1 MLFHRMHLDWSAP
14 IIVRTTESP
23 RALPAARGVAQRL
36 LALGGH
42 AGLRRRLAFTSAAA
56 QLGPSRPWTSAR
68 PWAVPLCARPPPV
81 RAWVR
86 AQAAAQP
93 RRGERTCSSRRM
105 GQDSGRRQAAGGPGW
120 TRTAR
125 AMKTACSTL
134 TSAADRE
141 QKMTRAEDDASRR
154 RGRVGDGECAAVCS
168 GLRRAGYAYAAHA
181 TERGQYEKRPEAV
194 GRRHSAIRVR
204 RDAFVVRP
212 LGRREAVQ
220 PCADRWRQHS
230 VLHRG
235 QTS

>member
-1 MLFHRMHLDWSAP
+1 MFKPADGPGFWSAP
-14 IIVRTTESP
+14 GCR
-23 RALPAARGVAQRL
+23 
-36 LALGGH
+36 
-42 AGLRRRLAFTSAAA
+42 
-56 QLGPSRPWTSAR
+56 
-68 PWAVPLCARPPPV
+68 
-81 RAWVR
+81 
-86 AQAAAQP
+86 
-93 RRGERTCSSRRM
+93 
-105 GQDSGRRQAAGGPGW
+105 GPGLDENC
-120 TRTAR
+120 ASHEDG
-125 AMKTACSTL
+125 MFD
-134 TSAADRE
+134 ADERGRS
-141 QKMTRAEDDASRR
+141 RAEDDASRR

>member
-141 QKMTRAEDDASRR
+141 QKMTRAGGAGGSVMGNVQRCAVDSDGQCHWLDMHMRRMQRRED
-154 RGRVGDGECAAVCS
+154 G
-168 GLRRAGYAYAAHA
+168 
-181 TERGQYEKRPEAV
+181 EAV
-194 GRRHSAIRVR
+194 G
-204 RDAFVVRP
+204 
-212 LGRREAVQ
+212 G
-220 PCADRWRQHS
+220 C
-230 VLHRG
+230 G
-235 QTS
+235 QTALHYTSSA

>member
-141 QKMTRAEDDASRR
+141 QKMTRAGGAGGSVMGNVQRCAVDS
-154 RGRVGDGECAAVCS
+154 DGLDMH
-168 GLRRAGYAYAAHA
+168 LRRM
-181 TERGQYEKRPEAV
+181 Q
-194 GRRHSAIRVR
+194 
-204 RDAFVVRP
+204 
-212 LGRREAVQ
+212 RREDNTKGGGRLWTDGT
-220 PCADRWRQHS
+220 P
-230 VLHRG
+230 L
-235 QTS
+235 